1 MEEEKII
8 ELTNRVYK
16 ITLLFPKKEPL
27 RYKIRETADDI
38 ASGITAIRT
47 ALKTNPIDF
56 SIIKKEKQEFLF
68 YELQKNFEI
77 LKTYFNIAKWQN
89 WVSYFDILE
98 IEEKYD
104 EIYQSLQEMI
114 KKSKDTETQSKVESQ
129 EIPQNIANEPKR
141 KRSNVSLTERQKKIL
156 EFLEKNK
163 RVQVWQ
169 VKQIFP
175 NISKRT
181 LRRDFEQLLKKGI
194 IERKGER
201 NNTFYEI
208 KQQELDRT
216 FDRQTLA

>member
-1 MEEEKII
+1 MEKEKII
-8 ELTNRVYK
+8 ELTNKVYK

-38 ASGITAIRT
+38 ASGITAIRI

-56 SIIKKEKQEFLF
+56 SIVRKEKQEFLF

-77 LKTYFNIAKWQN
+77 LKTFFNIAKWQN

-114 KKSKDTETQSKVESQ
+114 KKAKDTETQSKVESQ
-129 EIPQNIANEPKR
+129 EIDQSIANEPKR
-141 KRSNVSLTERQKKIL
+141 ELNNVSLTERQKKIL

-169 VKQIFP
+169 VKRIFP
-175 NISKRT
+175 NVSKRT

-208 KQQELDRT
+208 KT
-216 FDRQTLA
+216 TGN

>member
-8 ELTNRVYK
+8 ELTNKVYK

-56 SIIKKEKQEFLF
+56 SIVKKEKQEFLF

-77 LKTYFNIAKWQN
+77 LKTFFNIAKWQN

-114 KKSKDTETQSKVESQ
+114 EKTKDTETQSKVESQ
-129 EIPQNIANEPKR
+129 EIDQSIANEPKR
-141 KRSNVSLTERQKKIL
+141 ELNNVSLTERQKKIL

-169 VKQIFP
+169 VKRIFP
-175 NISKRT
+175 NVSKRT

-216 FDRQTLA
+216 LDRQTLA